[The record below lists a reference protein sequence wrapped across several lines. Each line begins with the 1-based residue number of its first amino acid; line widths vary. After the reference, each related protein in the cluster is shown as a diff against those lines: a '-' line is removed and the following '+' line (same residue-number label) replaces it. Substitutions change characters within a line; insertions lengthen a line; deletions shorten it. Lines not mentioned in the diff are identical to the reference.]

1 MPNADSSVTFQP
13 VPGFPGYVA
22 GSDGSIWS
30 YRSRSTRKPSL
41 ETPVK
46 LKPLTNYQGRPTVR
60 LVTNGGK
67 KTSLVSTLILT
78 TFVGPRPAGMEC
90 CHNNGI
96 RTDNRISNL
105 RWDTHKNNQLDRA
118 KHGTRVSPEED
129 QRILKLHLSG
139 LSIRKIKETTTLS
152 VMGTWLAVQRAK
164 QDWLVLKG
172 EKS

>member
-1 MPNADSSVTFQP
+1 MSNADSSVTFQP
-13 VPGFPGYVA
+13 IPGFPGYLA
-22 GSDGSIWS
+22 TSDGNI
-30 YRSRSTRKPSL
+30 RSRKHPSRN
-41 ETPVK
+41 
-46 LKPLTNYQGRPTVR
+46 LKPATDKHGRLGVR
-60 LVTNGGK
+60 LLHESGQFKSVRVATA
-67 KTSLVSTLILT
+67 ILT
-78 TFVGPRPAGMEC
+78 AFKGPRPAGMEC

-96 RTDNRISNL
+96 RTDNSISNL